1 LITDLIRIILLI
13 YERDGWSKK
22 RDIAKRRYFLQNW
35 VFWHYFVIAGRLIL
49 YNVEFWRDNGN
60 CLILGEKCE

>member
-1 LITDLIRIILLI
+1 MTVLAGNIGLKNVILLNEAI
-13 YERDGWSKK
+13 
-22 RDIAKRRYFLQNW
+22 FLQNW
-35 VFWHYFVIAGRLIL
+35 GFLHYFLIAGRLIL